1 MKRMVRTVLA
11 ACAVLLMLL
20 VPYSVTAGQTSSIP
34 RITVMLKTDGTLKNR
49 TITNDVSLQIVARL
63 NGQELDNR
71 KLIFTSSNEKVAVV
85 DSEGIIT
92 TEGQGVADITAQT
105 KDGRQKAVI
114 RLKVKKNAVSGWS
127 DSFEGQSGKDAL
139 SVWQRSNGDGYM

>member
-1 MKRMVRTVLA
+1 MVRTVLA
-11 ACAVLLMLL
+11 AFAILLVLL

-63 NGQELDNR
+63 NGQELDSR
-71 KLIFTSSNEKVAVV
+71 KLMFTSSNEKVAVV

-92 TEGQGVADITAQT
+92 TEGQGIADITAQT

-139 SVWQRSNGDGYM
+139 SVWQRSNGDGSM

>member
-1 MKRMVRTVLA
+1 MVRTVLA

-139 SVWQRSNGDGYM
+139 SVWQRSNGDGSM

>member
-1 MKRMVRTVLA
+1 MVRTVLA

-49 TITNDVSLQIVARL
+49 TITKDVSLQIVARL
-63 NGQELDNR
+63 NGQEVDSK
-71 KLIFTSSNEKVAVV
+71 KLKFTSSNEKVAVV

-127 DSFEGQSGKDAL
+127 DSFEGQAGKDAL
-139 SVWQRSNGDGYM
+139 SVWQRSNGDGSM

>member
-11 ACAVLLMLL
+11 ACAVLLILL

-139 SVWQRSNGDGYM
+139 SVWQRSNGDGSM

>member
-1 MKRMVRTVLA
+1 MVRTILA

-34 RITVMLKTDGTLKNR
+34 RITVMLKTDGTLKSR

-63 NGQELDNR
+63 NGQEADNK
-71 KLIFTSSNEKVAVV
+71 KLKFTSSNEKVAVV

-92 TEGQGVADITAQT
+92 TEGQGIVDITAQT
-105 KDGRQKAVI
+105 KDGRQRAVI
-114 RLKVKKNAVSGWS
+114 RLRVKKNAVSAWS
-127 DSFEGQSGKDAL
+127 DSFESQSEKDVA
-139 SVWQRSNGDGYM
+139 SVWQRSTGDGSM

>member
-71 KLIFTSSNEKVAVV
+71 ILIFSSSNEKVAVV

-139 SVWQRSNGDGYM
+139 SVWQRSNGDGSM

>member
-11 ACAVLLMLL
+11 AFAVLLMLL

-127 DSFEGQSGKDAL
+127 DSFEGQAGKDAL
-139 SVWQRSNGDGYM
+139 SVWQRSNGDGSM

>member
-63 NGQELDNR
+63 NGQELDSR
-71 KLIFTSSNEKVAVV
+71 KLMFTSSNEKVAVV

-127 DSFEGQSGKDAL
+127 DSFEGQAGKDAL
-139 SVWQRSNGDGYM
+139 SVWQRSNGDGSM

>member
-1 MKRMVRTVLA
+1 MVRTVLA

-20 VPYSVTAGQTSSIP
+20 VPYSITAGQTSSIP

-139 SVWQRSNGDGYM
+139 SVWQRSNGDGSM

>member
-1 MKRMVRTVLA
+1 MVRTVLA

-127 DSFEGQSGKDAL
+127 DSFEGQAGKDAL
-139 SVWQRSNGDGYM
+139 SVWQRSNGDGSM

>member
-63 NGQELDNR
+63 NGQELDSR
-71 KLIFTSSNEKVAVV
+71 KLMFTSSNEKVAVV

-139 SVWQRSNGDGYM
+139 SVWQRSNGDGSM

>member
-1 MKRMVRTVLA
+1 
-11 ACAVLLMLL
+11 
-20 VPYSVTAGQTSSIP
+20 
-34 RITVMLKTDGTLKNR
+34 MLKTDGTLKNR

-139 SVWQRSNGDGYM
+139 SVWQRSNGDGSM

>member
-63 NGQELDNR
+63 NGQELDSR
-71 KLIFTSSNEKVAVV
+71 KLMFTSSNEKVAVV

-92 TEGQGVADITAQT
+92 TEGQGIADITAQT

-139 SVWQRSNGDGYM
+139 SVWQRSNGDGSM

>member
-71 KLIFTSSNEKVAVV
+71 KLIFT
-85 DSEGIIT
+85 
-92 TEGQGVADITAQT
+92 
-105 KDGRQKAVI
+105 
-114 RLKVKKNAVSGWS
+114 
-127 DSFEGQSGKDAL
+127 
-139 SVWQRSNGDGYM
+139 

>member
-1 MKRMVRTVLA
+1 MVRTVLA
-11 ACAVLLMLL
+11 AFAILLVLL

-49 TITNDVSLQIVARL
+49 TITKDVSLQIVARL
-63 NGQELDNR
+63 NGQEVDSK
-71 KLIFTSSNEKVAVV
+71 KLKFTSSNEKVAVV

-92 TEGQGVADITAQT
+92 TEGQGIADITAQT

-114 RLKVKKNAVSGWS
+114 RLRVKKNAVSGWS
-127 DSFEGQSGKDAL
+127 GSCESQSEEDVVA
-139 SVWQRSNGDGYM
+139 VWQRSTGDGSM

>member
-1 MKRMVRTVLA
+1 MVRTVLA
-11 ACAVLLMLL
+11 AFAILLVLL

-139 SVWQRSNGDGYM
+139 SVWQRSNGDGSM

>member
-139 SVWQRSNGDGYM
+139 SVWQRSNGDGSM

>member
-1 MKRMVRTVLA
+1 MVRTVLA
-11 ACAVLLMLL
+11 AFAILLVLL

-127 DSFEGQSGKDAL
+127 DSFECQSEKDVV
-139 SVWQRSNGDGYM
+139 SVWQRSNGDGSM

>member
-11 ACAVLLMLL
+11 AFAILLVLL

-127 DSFEGQSGKDAL
+127 DSFEGQAGKDAL
-139 SVWQRSNGDGYM
+139 SVWQRSNGDGSM

>member
-1 MKRMVRTVLA
+1 MVRTVLA

-71 KLIFTSSNEKVAVV
+71 ILIFSSSNEKVAVV

-139 SVWQRSNGDGYM
+139 SVWQRSNGDGSM

>member
-127 DSFEGQSGKDAL
+127 DSFECQSEKDVV
-139 SVWQRSNGDGYM
+139 SVWQRSNGDGSM